1 MKPIYAE
8 SSFLVSL
15 ILQDSNTD
23 QAVQLAAGLKGPLAF
38 NSLLKLEV
46 FNAIQLKIAEGKIDA
61 PRAAQCEVKMAEL
74 LELGMWRATEPVWER
89 VIQRSI
95 GLSKA
100 HTSSKKTRS
109 FDILHVAAAVEL
121 GATEFWTFDKRQRAL
136 AAEAGLRVNP

>member
-61 PRAAQCEVKMAEL
+61 PRAAQYEVKMAEL
-74 LELGMWRATEPVWER
+74 LELGMWRGLGNSEKGIFW
-89 VIQRSI
+89 SI
-95 GLSKA
+95 LS
-100 HTSSKKTRS
+100 
-109 FDILHVAAAVEL
+109 
-121 GATEFWTFDKRQRAL
+121 
-136 AAEAGLRVNP
+136 P